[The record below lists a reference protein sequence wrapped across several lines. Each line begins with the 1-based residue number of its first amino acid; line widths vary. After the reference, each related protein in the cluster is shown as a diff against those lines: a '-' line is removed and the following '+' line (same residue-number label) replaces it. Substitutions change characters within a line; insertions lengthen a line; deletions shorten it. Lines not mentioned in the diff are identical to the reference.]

1 MNGNAPTIKVMRKLI
16 ARGPKAASIPFTM
29 DTIIDRNM
37 NNALTRSALPTFTDM
52 TFTSKIVFL

>member
-1 MNGNAPTIKVMRKLI
+1 MKVMRKLI